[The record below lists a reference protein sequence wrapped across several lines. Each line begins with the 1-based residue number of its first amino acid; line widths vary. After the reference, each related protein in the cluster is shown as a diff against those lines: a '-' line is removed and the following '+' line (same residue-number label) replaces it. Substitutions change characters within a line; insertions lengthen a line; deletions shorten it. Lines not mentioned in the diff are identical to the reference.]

1 MNLPHNQAHPHT
13 PGHLTP
19 RNSTSQGSQANSN
32 RSNHQTHPIPHNV
45 HNNSIIQIVKDDRT
59 SVSSAT
65 RASVSSLPSKSM
77 NIPHHQLNNS
87 ALAHLP
93 ILFGGGSSISGP
105 SRNASVSGI
114 PSTYQS
120 TTVSSIR
127 NGSVGSLGYYSRSG
141 SVVIP
146 FTGDKRDDEN
156 LKPDLK
162 KADFPANTKKLQIR
176 LIIHKRT
183 LQNQVR
189 QMHRQPFSKYLGQW
203 KRMSY

>member
-1 MNLPHNQAHPHT
+1 MIEL
-13 PGHLTP
+13 LFL
-19 RNSTSQGSQANSN
+19 RLQG
-32 RSNHQTHPIPHNV
+32 R
-45 HNNSIIQIVKDDRT
+45 RC
-59 SVSSAT
+59 
-65 RASVSSLPSKSM
+65 RLLPSKSM

-162 KADFPANTKKLQIR
+162 KADFPANTKKTPNKTM
-176 LIIHKRT
+176 IHQKNTSKSSTRNAQAT
-183 LQNQVR
+183 IFKIPWSIEEDRVINQ
-189 QMHRQPFSKYLGQW
+189 PS
-203 KRMSY
+203 